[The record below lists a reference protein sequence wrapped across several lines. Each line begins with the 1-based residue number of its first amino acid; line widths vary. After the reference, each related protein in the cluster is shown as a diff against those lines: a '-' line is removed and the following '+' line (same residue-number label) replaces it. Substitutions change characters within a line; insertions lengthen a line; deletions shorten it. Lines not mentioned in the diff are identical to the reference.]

1 MWVVNN
7 QKAQAQTFLKYDMQN
22 LMIQLNSE
30 EKMIDG
36 IISSIDRSVG
46 GLPSGYDIALMDRCC
61 EAKSSLK
68 EVRRLLNTCNDC
80 ISQLEVGEWLTDD

>member
-22 LMIQLNSE
+22 LMTQLNSE
-30 EKMIDG
+30 ERLIDG
-36 IISSIDRSVG
+36 IMSSINRSVG
-46 GLPSGYDIALMDRCC
+46 GLPSGYDRNLIDRCS
-61 EAKSSLK
+61 EAKSNLE

-80 ISQLEVGEWLTDD
+80 ISQLEIREWVPDE